1 MRYARPRKHYRA
13 AEQEVK
19 AHTFKGTFIAE
30 EEKPKLAICALGVT
44 FLVFLL
50 GLLTGAVANRD

>member
-13 AEQEVK
+13 AAEEAKSHVL
-19 AHTFKGTFIAE
+19 KGTFIPE
-30 EEKPKLAICALGVT
+30 EDKPKLAICTLGVA

-50 GLLTGAVANRD
+50 GLLTGAVVNRD

>member
-13 AEQEVK
+13 AEQEAK
-19 AHTFKGTFIAE
+19 ARILKGTFIPE
-30 EEKPKLAICALGVT
+30 EDKPKLVVCAVGIT

>member
-13 AEQEVK
+13 AEQEAK
-19 AHTFKGTFIAE
+19 AHVLKGTFIPE
-30 EEKPKLAICALGVT
+30 EDKPKLAVCALGVT

-50 GLLTGAVANRD
+50 GLLAGAVANRD

>member
-19 AHTFKGTFIAE
+19 AHTLKGTFIPE
-30 EEKPKLAICALGVT
+30 EDKPKLAVCAIGLSVM
-44 FLVFLL
+44 VFLMGLFL
-50 GLLTGAVANRD
+50 GAAAND